1 MAMPVPSFWPVSRGE
16 ELVPQRKMDRNEE
29 GTTQLASSNVK
40 ETLEQPV
47 TNLETIDLEITVRQ

>member
-29 GTTQLASSNVK
+29 GTTTTTNWLRRMLKKRWSNQL
-40 ETLEQPV
+40 Q
-47 TNLETIDLEITVRQ
+47 I